1 MAVDDEIDEVG
12 SQRRWTR
19 KKTSGRRTAPS
30 KILELLKSWLL
41 AQEVDNEV
49 DDPNVSGQ
57 WSRKI

>member
-1 MAVDDEIDEVG
+1 MDKEKDVREKD
-12 SQRRWTR
+12 SR
-19 KKTSGRRTAPS
+19 
-30 KILELLKSWLL
+30 KILELMSWLL